1 MQVIG
6 FVIGILSFVGML
18 IFFLPFLGSLNWI
31 NIPFAII
38 GFVISLLS
46 IINTERKGTGIA
58 GIILCT
64 IAIAVG
70 FIRLVIGCGI
80 L

>member
-6 FVIGILSFVGML
+6 LIIGILSFIGMF
-18 IFFLPFLGSLNWI
+18 IFFLPFLGVLNWL

-38 GFVISLLS
+38 GFVIGIIS
-46 IINTERKGTGIA
+46 IINTERKGIGIA
-58 GIILCT
+58 GIVLCT
-64 IAIAVG
+64 IAIVVG
-70 FIRLVIGCGI
+70 SIRLMIGFFI

>member
-6 FVIGILSFVGML
+6 LIIGILSFIGMF
-18 IFFLPFLGSLNWI
+18 IFFLPFLGVLNWL

-38 GFVISLLS
+38 GFVIGIIS
-46 IINTERKGTGIA
+46 IINTERKGIGIA
-58 GIILCT
+58 GIVLCT
-64 IAIAVG
+64 IAIVVG
-70 FIRLVIGCGI
+70 GIRLMIGFFI

>member
-46 IINTERKGTGIA
+46 IINAERKGTGIA

-64 IAIAVG
+64 IAITVG

>member
-1 MQVIG
+1 
-6 FVIGILSFVGML
+6 ML
-18 IFFLPFLGSLNWI
+18 IFFLPFLGAFNWL

-46 IINTERKGTGIA
+46 ILNAERKGIGVA
-58 GIILCT
+58 GLILCT
-64 IAIAVG
+64 IAITVG
-70 FIRLVIGCGI
+70 IIRLILGFGI